1 MSEEKELMEV
11 EYPDNGGG
19 IAVAGMVIG
28 IVAAVFAHIP
38 FLCVLGFLLSF
49 PAIICASKGRK
60 RAARN
65 KQGIAVT
72 GLVLGWVAFGMSI
85 FMCAYTGIF
94 AYLIWELGPSRNGS
108 LEEWLRQTYRL

>member
-1 MSEEKELMEV
+1 MSEERDLMEAQF
-11 EYPDNGGG
+11 PDNGGG
-19 IAVAGMVIG
+19 ISVAGMVIG

-38 FLCVLGFLLSF
+38 FLCALGLLLSI

-85 FMCAYTGIF
+85 FMSLYTGLF
-94 AYLIWELGPSRNGS
+94 AYVFLRATGDGS
-108 LEEWLRQTYRL
+108 LEEWIHRTYLL

>member
-1 MSEEKELMEV
+1 MSEERDLMEAQF
-11 EYPDNGGG
+11 PDNGGG
-19 IAVAGMVIG
+19 ISVAGMVIG
-28 IVAAVFAHIP
+28 IVAAVFAHIL
-38 FLCVLGFLLSF
+38 FLCALGLLLSI

-85 FMCAYTGIF
+85 FMSLYTGLF
-94 AYLIWELGPSRNGS
+94 AYVFLRATGDGS
-108 LEEWLRQTYRL
+108 LEEWIHRTYLL